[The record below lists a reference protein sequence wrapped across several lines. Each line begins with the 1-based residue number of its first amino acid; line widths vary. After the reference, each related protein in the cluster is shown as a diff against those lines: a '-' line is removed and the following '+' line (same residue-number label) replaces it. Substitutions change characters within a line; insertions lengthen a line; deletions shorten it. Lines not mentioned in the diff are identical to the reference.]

1 MKTQYSEFF
10 RRYDYSF
17 FLTAT
22 AIFIIGILN
31 LYSATHAE
39 ASSVIMNLYK
49 IQIGWYSM
57 AIVLG
62 LLVSFVQPQTI
73 FRYSYAFYGINIV
86 FLVLVLLIGQ
96 SAMGGQRWF
105 AIGPIHF
112 QPSEMM
118 KLALILALAR
128 YFTGHEPG
136 QEVTLKKLFVP
147 TLLTLVPAALIFK
160 QPDLGTGM
168 ILLMVFTVVV
178 FYKRLSLKTFFII
191 GICAALGGYLM
202 FQYGL
207 KDYQRQR
214 IYTFINPSEDAK
226 GSGYNAIQSRIA
238 IGSGRL
244 MGKGFKMSTQA
255 SLSYLPENHTDFVF
269 SVFNEEHGFIGSMFL
284 IILYLV
290 LLYRFHWLAVSSGR
304 FFNSV
309 TAIGL
314 LSVFFWHTFI
324 NMGMV
329 TGILP
334 IVGIPLP
341 LLSYGGSSLLT
352 FGLACGIATSMSN
365 SKNIFSH

>member
-1 MKTQYSEFF
+1 MRGQYSEFF

-17 FLTAT
+17 FGTAT
-22 AIFIIGILN
+22 AIFIIGIIN

-39 ASSVIMNLYK
+39 TSSVIVNLYK
-49 IQIGWYSM
+49 IQIGWYSI
-57 AIVLG
+57 AIVIG
-62 LLVSFVQPQTI
+62 LLVSFMQPQTI
-73 FRYSYAFYGINIV
+73 FRYSYAFYGINLV
-86 FLVLVLLIGQ
+86 FLVLVLLVGQ

-105 AIGPIHF
+105 ALGPIRF

-118 KLALILALAR
+118 KLGLILALAR
-128 YFTGHEPG
+128 YFTGHEAN
-136 QEVTLKKLFVP
+136 QEVTLKKLLIP
-147 TLLTLVPAALIFK
+147 AILTLVPAVLIFK

-168 ILLMVFTVVV
+168 ILFLIFSVMVF
-178 FYKRLSLKTFFII
+178 YRRLSLKTFFII
-191 GICAALGGYLM
+191 GICAVLGGYLM

-214 IYTFINPSEDAK
+214 IHTFINPSADAR
-226 GSGYNAIQSRIA
+226 GSGYNAIQSRIS

-244 MGKGFKMSTQA
+244 LGKGFKKSTQA

-269 SVFNEEHGFIGSMFL
+269 SVFNEEHGFIGSMIL
-284 IILYLV
+284 IMLYLI

-352 FGLACGIATSMSN
+352 FGLSCGIATSMSN
-365 SKNIFSH
+365 SKNIFSS